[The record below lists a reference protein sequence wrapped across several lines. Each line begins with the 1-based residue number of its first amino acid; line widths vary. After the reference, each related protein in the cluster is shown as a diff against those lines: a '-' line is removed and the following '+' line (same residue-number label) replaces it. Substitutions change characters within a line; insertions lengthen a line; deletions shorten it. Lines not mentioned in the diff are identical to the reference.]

1 MVHTHNSGDVTFRAL
16 TEGLES
22 VWNFT
27 VGKWVMGSH
36 RFGFKGLTV
45 PHFLYLL
52 SCHFHGTPEVP
63 MPPASG
69 C

>member
-1 MVHTHNSGDVTFRAL
+1 MTFRRDTERLQSVWGFTIGRQVGDVSQGLAL
-16 TEGLES
+16 
-22 VWNFT
+22 
-27 VGKWVMGSH
+27 KGSQY
-36 RFGFKGLTV
+36 LT
-45 PHFLYLL
+45 LYLL